1 MNRAFAVPVTHLD
14 NRLDPASLPDAPDR
28 IVFSSLSGFNHAV
41 ERSGLSVKYVYQG
54 TERYRFDG
62 IPHDVTAGHFLVVN
76 EGRSYEVEIPKG
88 SPAVG
93 LCLYF
98 SQTRVGDVYRALS
111 QDDTALLDL
120 PADDDADAPAFYEH
134 LLADH
139 ETPLGRRIR
148 RLAAQLYHQDALPI
162 DFDEIHAGLI
172 AALLRTQGQVRRAMD
187 RLPAARASTRAELYR
202 RVRLARDVIEAR
214 FAEPLA
220 VADIAREAALSE
232 YHLIRS
238 FKRVFGTTP
247 YRYLL
252 DRRLEAAALLLR
264 TSEHSV
270 TEVAYEVG
278 FGDLAAFS
286 KAFKKHHGVAP
297 SRLAA

>member
-1 MNRAFAVPVTHLD
+1 MNRAFAVPVARLD
-14 NRLDPASLPDAPDR
+14 NRLDPAALPDAPDR
-28 IVFSSLSGFNHAV
+28 IVFSSLSGFGQAV
-41 ERSGLSVKYVYQG
+41 EHSGLSVKYVYQG
-54 TERYRFDG
+54 IERYRFG
-62 IPHDVTAGHFLVVN
+62 GTPHDVTAGHFLIVN

-111 QDDTALLDL
+111 QDDAVLLDL
-120 PADDDADAPAFYEH
+120 PTDDTAGPAFYEH

-162 DFDEIHAGLI
+162 DFDEVHAGLL

-202 RVRLARDVIEAR
+202 RVRVARDVIEAR
-214 FAEPLA
+214 FTEPLA

-264 TSEHSV
+264 TTERSV

-278 FGDLAAFS
+278 FSDLAAFS

>member
-1 MNRAFAVPVTHLD
+1 
-14 NRLDPASLPDAPDR
+14 
-28 IVFSSLSGFNHAV
+28 
-41 ERSGLSVKYVYQG
+41 
-54 TERYRFDG
+54 
-62 IPHDVTAGHFLVVN
+62 
-76 EGRSYEVEIPKG
+76 
-88 SPAVG
+88 
-93 LCLYF
+93 
-98 SQTRVGDVYRALS
+98 
-111 QDDTALLDL
+111 
-120 PADDDADAPAFYEH
+120 
-134 LLADH
+134 
-139 ETPLGRRIR
+139 
-148 RLAAQLYHQDALPI
+148 
-162 DFDEIHAGLI
+162 
-172 AALLRTQGQVRRAMD
+172 
-187 RLPAARASTRAELYR
+187 
-202 RVRLARDVIEAR
+202 VRLARDVIEAR

-264 TSEHSV
+264 TSERSV

-278 FGDLAAFS
+278 FSDLAAFS